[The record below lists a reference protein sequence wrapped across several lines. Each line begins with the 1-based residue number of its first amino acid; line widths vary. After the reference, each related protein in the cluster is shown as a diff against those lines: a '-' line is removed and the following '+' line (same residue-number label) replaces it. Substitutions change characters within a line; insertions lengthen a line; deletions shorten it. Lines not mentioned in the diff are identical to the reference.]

1 MAYGIAAAGI
11 VAIFVAWR
19 FIGPTWRESRQQADL
34 LRWQK
39 EFRGQRERLEAMF
52 FDRASRS
59 GKPRGLRWKDCDFGD
74 AVVYARDRRTL
85 CLLAFVGVTLSF
97 EAIEGGPM
105 EEVEAVGNLRAAT
118 AFFRHDGRSW
128 HTDGRVLFNLD
139 PSEAIAHYQ
148 GEVEAVSLP
157 SPAA

>member
-1 MAYGIAAAGI
+1 MAYGIAAACIAAI
-11 VAIFVAWR
+11 VAVWR
-19 FIGPTWRESRQQADL
+19 FILPTWRKTRQQADQ
-34 LRWQK
+34 LRWQR
-39 EFRGQRERLEAMF
+39 EFRGQRERLEAIF
-52 FDRASRS
+52 FERASRS

-74 AVVYARDRRTL
+74 AVVYARDRRTS

-128 HTDGRVLFNLD
+128 QTDGRVLFNLD
-139 PSEAIAHYQ
+139 PTEAIAHYQ
-148 GEVEAVSLP
+148 GEVEALSLP
-157 SPAA
+157 TPAA